1 MINIRADEIS
11 NIIQEQLKF
20 YNQDIQTQNIGTVF
34 QIGDGI
40 VQIHGLDGVVNGEL
54 IDFGNKIFGIALNL
68 EENSVGVVLLNK
80 TSKIL
85 EGHQVKTTGKVAQI
99 PVGYNFLGRIINPLG
114 LPLDNKGLIKS
125 YETRILEVPAP
136 SIIDRESICEPLH
149 TGIKAIDSLIPIGRG
164 QRELI
169 IGNRQTGK
177 TSIAVDTIINQKNE
191 NIICIYVGIGQKSST
206 ISQVIN
212 LLNDNNCLFYTIII
226 VSTASDTA
234 SMQYIAPYSGATLAE
249 YFMYKGKETLIVYD
263 DLTKHAIAY
272 RQMSLLLRRPPG
284 REAYPGDIFYLHSRL
299 LERSA
304 KLKKEIGGGS
314 MTALP
319 IIETQDNDVSAYIP
333 TNIIS
338 ITDGQIFL
346 SNDLF
351 NSGIRP
357 AIDIGLSVSRVGS
370 SAQTDAMKSIANKL
384 KLELTQFIELET
396 FSQFASDLDKNT
408 QNQLERG
415 IRLRELLNQPS
426 SNPLSLPEQISLI
439 YSGINGFLDDLDFD
453 DIKLFTVKLLS
464 YLNIYK
470 KSYIKSILITR
481 QFTKYIESILKES
494 IIEVKKEFNLLIQI

>member
-1 MINIRADEIS
+1 MINIRSDEIS
-11 NIIQEQLKF
+11 NIIQAQLKF
-20 YNQDIQTQNIGTVF
+20 YNKDIQTQNIGTVF

-40 VQIHGLDGVVNGEL
+40 VQIHGLNEVVNGEL
-54 IDFGNKIFGIALNL
+54 INFGNKIFGIALNL

-80 TSKIL
+80 TSEIL
-85 EGHQVKTTGKVAQI
+85 EGHKVKTTGKVAQI
-99 PVGYNFLGRIINPLG
+99 PVGDNFLGRIINPLG
-114 LPLDNKGLIKS
+114 LPLDNKGLVKS
-125 YETRILEVPAP
+125 YETRTLEIPAP
-136 SIIDRESICEPLH
+136 SIIDRESICKPLH
-149 TGIKAIDSLIPIGRG
+149 TGIKTIDSLIPIGRG

-206 ISQVIN
+206 ISQVIS
-212 LLNDNNCLFYTIII
+212 LLNNNNCLFYTIII

-272 RQMSLLLRRPPG
+272 RQMSLLLRRPAG

-304 KLKKEIGGGS
+304 KLKKELGGGS

-370 SAQTDAMKSIANKL
+370 SAQTDAMKSIANRL

-415 IRLRELLNQPS
+415 IRLRELLNQPAA
-426 SNPLSLPEQISLI
+426 NPLSLPEQISLI
-439 YSGINGFLDDLDFD
+439 YAGINGFLDDLDLG
-453 DIKLFTVKLLS
+453 DIKLFMEKLLF
-464 YLNIYK
+464 YLNTSK

-494 IIEVKKEFNLLIQI
+494 IMEVKKEFTSII

>member
-177 TSIAVDTIINQKNE
+177 TSIAVDTIINQKIE

-304 KLKKEIGGGS
+304 KLKKELGGGS

-408 QNQLERG
+408 QKQLERG